1 MRTYKICFRE
11 EYAMK
16 GAVVET
22 ECGYP
27 VKIVDYNAK
36 CKNYPILALIN
47 KNGREIPVQY
57 TKDGYTDMHI
67 DNDKLNLVIIAEVVR
82 EHLDTHDICEW
93 YNGDHRQKEY
103 GMGATALHY
112 ESENMVL
119 ARY

>member
-1 MRTYKICFRE
+1 MRTYKICFKE
-11 EYAMK
+11 EYAKK

-27 VKIVDYNAK
+27 VKIVDYNAT

-82 EHLDTHDICEW
+82 EHLGTHDILDW
-93 YNGDHRQKEY
+93 NSGDHRQKEY

-112 ESENMVL
+112 EAENLVL